1 MDGDAAVRLVGGK
14 RVGWQALFFLLFA
27 EVMLSLIYYSN
38 VVSDVVTEIVPVHG
52 HDIDMKRGCFNFES
66 K

>member
-1 MDGDAAVRLVGGK
+1 
-14 RVGWQALFFLLFA
+14 
-27 EVMLSLIYYSN
+27 MLSLIYYSN

-52 HDIDMKRGCFNFES
+52 HDIDMKRGCFYFES